1 MGGDKASVKLG
12 GRHLITYPLEAVWRA
27 LGAVA
32 VVAKRDSELPPLP
45 GVVVWIE
52 PDQPR
57 HPLAGIV
64 HALRAAQGRPV
75 VVCAADLP
83 LVGEELI
90 RALAMASG
98 GGARTVVACA
108 GDCLQPTL
116 GCYGPAALEP
126 LAFALNDPNRR
137 LTDVVTQIGA
147 DRLEVAD
154 PEDLFNVNT
163 PEDLLQAAAILD
175 RRRLAQPNVKS

>member
-1 MGGDKASVKLG
+1 MGGAKAGVKLN
-12 GRHLITYPLEAVWRA
+12 GRHLITYPLEALWRA
-27 LGAVA
+27 LGPVA

-45 GVVVWIE
+45 GVAVWIE

-64 HALRAAQGRPV
+64 HALRAAEGRHV

-83 LVGEELI
+83 LVGEALI
-90 RALAMASG
+90 RALAAAG
-98 GGARTVVACA
+98 RGGARAVVACA
-108 GDCLQPTL
+108 GDRLQPTL
-116 GCYGPAALEP
+116 GCYGPEALES
-126 LAFALNDPNRR
+126 LVSALDQPERR
-137 LTDVVTQIGA
+137 LTDVVAEIEA
-147 DRLEVAD
+147 ERLEVAD
-154 PEDLFNVNT
+154 PEDLFNVNA